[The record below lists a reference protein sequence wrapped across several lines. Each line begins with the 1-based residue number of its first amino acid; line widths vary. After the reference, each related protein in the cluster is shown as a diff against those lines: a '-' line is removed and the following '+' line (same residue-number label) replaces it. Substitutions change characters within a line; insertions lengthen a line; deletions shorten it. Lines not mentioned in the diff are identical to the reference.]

1 MLCSSMSIWI
11 FSGLIRLVG
20 GAPTGIS
27 RLTEC
32 SCIGMVMIS
41 ITSKTSITSI
51 RGVVLISIMTSG
63 SPELLVFPTCIPM
76 GQFPCWRSTAQRR
89 GLGDKGDFDDARALA
104 GQQDFADA
112 FVAGIGVTAHLD
124 FGLGLDGGDFLEF
137 LHQSVNILDAR
148 FVPEDVAG
156 LIDRDDD
163 VLGLGFANFNA
174 LFG

>member
-1 MLCSSMSIWI
+1 MSIWI
-11 FSGLIRLVG
+11 FSGLTRFAG
-20 GAPTGIS
+20 GVPTGIS
-27 RLTEC
+27 RFTEC
-32 SCIGMVMIS
+32 SWIGIVMIS
-41 ITSKTSITSI
+41 MTSKTSITSI

-124 FGLGLDGGDFLEF
+124 FGLGLDGGDLFEF
-137 LHQSVNILDAR
+137 VHQCINVFD
-148 FVPEDVAG
+148 
-156 LIDRDDD
+156 
-163 VLGLGFANFNA
+163 
-174 LFG
+174 